1 MWFLKVFDD
10 LQLDIVGFL
19 AILGEGSVARNAQV
33 TTLSSFA
40 LIPRL
45 SPAPQA
51 FYLHERPSRLP
62 MKQGTVIGV
71 YSGNVRYELNFF
83 SNLLHTDTLQ
93 RFEVKIV
100 RLSLST
106 PEGDSRAI
114 NAYPFGPLFWL
125 AIMGAVMSFAL
136 IVLSVVWNDG
146 MSLLATI
153 LLSLISTVI
162 GIGSRWTLDLPEPR
176 GDRRTVPNG
185 DVVIY
190 YPHGSFL
197 IVRCEEAVAR
207 MYFTAESCNYY
218 WNDNAYRTT
227 ALFASL
233 MLMGGIVMLS
243 NSTIK
248 LQICWLGAYALL
260 NAAYWAV
267 AALNPARHNWDTTA
281 FEIEHEG
288 YEGEETPPTN
298 YTEALWRAIA
308 ITRTTEWVKAAT
320 GIAPSSQNWVHF
332 LREAED
338 AAQSRPLEFSQ
349 NRKLILPHW
358 DAQKAL
364 TDVMLGKTGNVLV

>member
-1 MWFLKVFDD
+1 MWFLKGFDG

-62 MKQGTVIGV
+62 IKQGTVVGV
-71 YSGNVRYELNFF
+71 HSGNVRYELNFF
-83 SNLLHTDTLQ
+83 SNLLHTDNLK
-93 RFEVKIV
+93 RFDVKNI

-106 PEGDSRAI
+106 PQGDARSVYAS
-114 NAYPFGPLFWL
+114 PFGPLFWL
-125 AIMGAVMSFAL
+125 AILGAVMSIAL
-136 IVLSVVWNDG
+136 IILSVIWSDG

-162 GIGSRWTLDLPEPR
+162 GIGSRWTLDLPEPPAS
-176 GDRRTVPNG
+176 RRPVPNG
-185 DVVIY
+185 DVLIY

-197 IVRCEEAVAR
+197 IIRCEEAVAR

-218 WNDNAYRTT
+218 WSDNAYRTT
-227 ALFASL
+227 ALVASL
-233 MLMGGIVMLS
+233 MLMAGVVLLANASIR
-243 NSTIK
+243 
-248 LQICWLGAYALL
+248 LQTCWLGAYALL

-267 AALNPARHNWDTTA
+267 AALNPAHHNWDITA
-281 FEIEHEG
+281 FNIEHEG
-288 YEGEETPPTN
+288 YEGEETPPKN

-308 ITRTTEWVKAAT
+308 ITRTTEWLRAAT
-320 GIAPSSQNWVHF
+320 GIAPTNSLWEHW

-338 AAQSRPLEFSQ
+338 AARVPREFSKDG
-349 NRKLILPHW
+349 KLILPQW

-364 TDVMLGKTGNVLV
+364 TNVMLAKPANLPV